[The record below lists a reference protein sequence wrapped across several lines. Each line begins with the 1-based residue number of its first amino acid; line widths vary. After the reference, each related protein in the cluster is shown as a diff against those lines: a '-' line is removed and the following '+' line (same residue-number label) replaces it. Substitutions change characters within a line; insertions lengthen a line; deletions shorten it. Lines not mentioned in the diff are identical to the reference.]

1 MRLPRVG
8 GLAERDLAVLD
19 RLLVAG
25 ALAVLAIDAAT
36 RTELRGDGVAI
47 AIWTL
52 AALVLLVRRS
62 HPIATQ
68 ITVLGLIVA
77 VVAFADVERY
87 FPMGVLLMLI
97 SCYSAGAFAAGITGL
112 WIAVLG
118 YTALFAWQTPTD
130 IIFPVAVFAVL
141 PWIAGA
147 TLRGNRE
154 RARELTELAEEAE
167 LETEIEGRR
176 AVLEERRRVARELHD
191 VLAHDL
197 SVIVIQAS
205 AARRL
210 IDRSPETAIEAAE
223 LISRT
228 GREAMAEL
236 RHLFGPVHRGDEP
249 ARAPGLAGV
258 AGLVERSNA
267 AGLGT
272 ELRIDGTPFPVQT
285 GVDLAAYRVLQEAL
299 TNALKHA
306 GEGATATV
314 ELAYGRSELRLRVR
328 DDGVGPGGAATPAAP
343 GGGHG
348 LVGMRERVAVYGGE
362 LEAGRARDGGFEV
375 IARIPVEPARD
386 GVREMTAAASTRVGE
401 TNEDEGSEPES
412 VRDPEQAAAINR
424 TEDS

>member
-1 MRLPRVG
+1 MKLARVG
-8 GLAERDLAVLD
+8 RLAERDLAALD
-19 RLLVAG
+19 RLVVAG
-25 ALAVLAIDAAT
+25 VLAVFAIDAAT
-36 RTELRGDGVAI
+36 REEVRGDPVEIALWTLGALILLFRRSRPLEVQVAVLAVIVAI
-47 AIWTL
+47 
-52 AALVLLVRRS
+52 V
-62 HPIATQ
+62 
-68 ITVLGLIVA
+68 G
-77 VVAFADVERY
+77 FADVDRY

-97 SCYSAGAFAAGITGL
+97 SCYSAGAFAPGILGL

-130 IIFPVAVFAVL
+130 IVFPVAIFAVL

-147 TLRGNRE
+147 TMRGNRE
-154 RARELTELAEEAE
+154 RARELTELAEQAE

-176 AVLEERRRVARELHD
+176 AVLDERRRVARELHD

-197 SVIVIQAS
+197 SVIVIQAA

-210 IDRSPETAIEAAE
+210 VDRSPETAIEAAE

-258 AGLVERSNA
+258 PGLVERATA
-267 AGLGT
+267 AGLET
-272 ELRIDGTPFPVQT
+272 ELRVEGTPVAVQT

-306 GEGATATV
+306 GAGARAKV
-314 ELAYGRSELRLRVR
+314 ELTYGRSELRLRVS
-328 DDGVGPGGAATPAAP
+328 DDGVGPGGAETPAAP

-362 LEAGRARDGGFEV
+362 LEAGRPRDGGFEV

-401 TNEDEGSEPES
+401 TNDGGPDRTES
-412 VRDPEQAAAINR
+412 VRDPEQAAAINT